1 MTLRALQHQATQQ
14 QAKSLSASWCGL
26 GMKRYFGLDSSLCA
40 TTPANTSVREI
51 RFERP
56 EVGT

>member
-1 MTLRALQHQATQQ
+1 MTLRAFQHQATQQ
-14 QAKSLSASWCGL
+14 QVKSLSASWCGL
-26 GMKRYFGLDSSLCA
+26 SMKRYFGLDSSLCA
-40 TTPANTSVREI
+40 TTPANTSAREI